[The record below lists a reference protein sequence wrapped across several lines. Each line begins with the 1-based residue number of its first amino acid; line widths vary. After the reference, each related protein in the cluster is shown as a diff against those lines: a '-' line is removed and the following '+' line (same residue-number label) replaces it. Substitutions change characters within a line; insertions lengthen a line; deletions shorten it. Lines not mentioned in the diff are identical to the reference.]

1 MLHRRKRCVG
11 RLRTGGV
18 QVILNLIVG
27 AVTVTCA
34 LILHELG
41 HALVAL
47 ALGCKVEQFHV
58 WRGGMLGGPR
68 AAIWTMS
75 NRKHELVVALAG
87 PAVNILL
94 AQSGG
99 FAWQGANWTVALLAL
114 TPMRGSDGLRAW
126 GALRGPARA
135 RVRLSDRLF
144 GCGHPERSL
153 TWPRTRRTDKGTE
166 SYQVCLDCGRKLPYQ
181 GELVTK

>member
-1 MLHRRKRCVG
+1 M
-11 RLRTGGV
+11 
-18 QVILNLIVG
+18 ILNLLVG

-41 HALVAL
+41 HAAAAL

-94 AQSGG
+94 AQCVVSGDPS
-99 FAWQGANWTVALLAL
+99 WTRANIFVALFAL
-114 TPMRGSDGLRAW
+114 LPMRGSDSHHAW
-126 GALRGPARA
+126 KALRRGAGP
-135 RVRLSDRLF
+135 RVALSDRLF
-144 GCGHPERSL
+144 GCGHPGRSL
-153 TWPRTRRTDKGTE
+153 TWPRTYRTDKGTE